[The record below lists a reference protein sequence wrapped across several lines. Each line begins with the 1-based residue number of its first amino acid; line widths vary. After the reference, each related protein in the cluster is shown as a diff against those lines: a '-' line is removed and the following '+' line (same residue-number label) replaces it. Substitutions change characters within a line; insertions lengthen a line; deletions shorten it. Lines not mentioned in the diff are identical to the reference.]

1 MNTHSNTHAQGFCA
15 YRHFSEVIYP
25 LLSSIQNSTDTID
38 DTELTPALLRSL
50 QGGLNALN
58 LLGFE
63 KYLSGQSMYKAQTVL
78 DQLQSKLE
86 NLKDDPSSSSGQDIV
101 TSLSEILEI
110 VNPLSDL
117 FYEPSWTGVN
127 SSIIWDVGE
136 NPSDEDVM
144 KTFRTVNRGG
154 VETNITAQMTM
165 FSKDLYD
172 MVQSVALE
180 PNYFFDEYIIV
191 SNGIAG
197 STTSLFSDQVISF
210 ARNRAETNVAQ
221 NVISVVYGGTKD
233 FGADDFS
240 LSGHAAAVGNPQ
252 TPGVFRN
259 VIMSMIQPFLQSD
272 ESLAAEF
279 TAAHSTLYEVSPK
292 PPYFY
297 ENINIFNIPIL
308 NYYDKSMGP
317 GAIPEQYIYVHPDHR
332 IQQIY
337 TNVVFQQSSDLDDL
351 YTATAKFFSNS
362 SNDTES
368 PPIESLP
375 DSSGTLLMNT
385 ALLVS
390 FENLAVVTA
399 AIFFSI

>member
-1 MNTHSNTHAQGFCA
+1 MNTHSNTHAKFCA

-25 LLSSIQNSTDTID
+25 LLSSIQNSTDSID

-50 QGGLNALN
+50 QGGLNALD

-63 KYLSGQSMYKAQTVL
+63 NYLSDQSMDNAQTVL
-78 DQLQSKLE
+78 DRLQSKLDDLE
-86 NLKDDPSSSSGQDIV
+86 DDPSSSSGQEIV
-101 TSLSEILEI
+101 TSLLEIFEI
-110 VNPLSDL
+110 VNPLSDV

-127 SSIIWDVGE
+127 ASVIWDVGE

-144 KTFRTVNRGG
+144 KIFSTVNRGG
-154 VETNITAQMTM
+154 VETNLTAQVTM
-165 FSKDLYD
+165 FSKDLYY

-197 STTSLFSDQVISF
+197 STTSVFSDQVISF
-210 ARNRAETNVAQ
+210 ARNRVETNVSQ
-221 NVISVVYGGTKD
+221 KVISVVYGGTKD
-233 FGADDFS
+233 VGADDFA
-240 LSGHAAAVGNPQ
+240 LSGHPASVGNPQ

-279 TAAHSTLYEVSPK
+279 TAAHSAHDEVAPK

-297 ENINIFNIPIL
+297 ENINNLDIPVL

-337 TNVVFQQSSDLDDL
+337 TNVAFQQSSDLDDL

-375 DSSGTLLMNT
+375 DSSGALFMNT

-390 FENLAVVTA
+390 LRNLALATA

>member
-1 MNTHSNTHAQGFCA
+1 V

-50 QGGLNALN
+50 QGGLNALYI
-58 LLGFE
+58 LGFE
-63 KYLSGQSMYKAQTVL
+63 NYLSEWQSMFKAQTVL
-78 DQLQSKLE
+78 DQLQSKLD
-86 NLKDDPSSSSGQDIV
+86 NLEDDPSSSSGQEIV
-101 TSLSEILEI
+101 TSLLEIFEI

-117 FYEPSWTGVN
+117 FYDPAYTSVS

-154 VETNITAQMTM
+154 VETNITARVTM

-197 STTSLFSDQVISF
+197 STTSVFSDQVISF
-210 ARNRAETNVAQ
+210 ARNRAETNVSQ

-233 FGADDFS
+233 VGADDFA
-240 LSGHAAAVGNPQ
+240 LCGHPAMVGSPT

-279 TAAHSTLYEVSPK
+279 TAAHSAHDEVTPK

-297 ENINIFNIPIL
+297 EDISKLAIPVL

-317 GAIPEQYIYVHPDHR
+317 GAIPEQYIYVPPDHR

-337 TNVVFQQSSDLDDL
+337 TNVVFQQSSDLQDL
-351 YTATAKFFSNS
+351 YFATAKFFSNS
-362 SNDTES
+362 SDDTES
-368 PPIESLP
+368 PSIESLP
-375 DSSGTLLMNT
+375 DSSNAGTGSSGALLMKT

-390 FENLAVVTA
+390 FGNLALA
-399 AIFFSI
+399 AAVFFSI